1 MQATPGSRST
11 RETAKI
17 EMVAE
22 YAKRPVGT
30 LDIQREEIGERA
42 NIGKST
48 VFILPA
54 QSCSDVLKQGNS
66 FQT

>member
-1 MQATPGSRST
+1 MQATPGSRPP

-42 NIGKST
+42 NTGKST
-48 VFILPA
+48 IYPSSRPKYV
-54 QSCSDVLKQGNS
+54 VMY
-66 FQT
+66 